1 MDDTKSQYVDLSD
14 YRVRAR
20 NTSAQ
25 SENKIHDDEV
35 AARFGF
41 RGGLVPGVTVY
52 GYMTVPIV
60 ERFGLDWL
68 GNGSMNVRFHKPFYE
83 GEVVIVKGKASD
95 GAELVSID
103 LRAERE
109 NGEVC
114 ATANAMIKYQDAQ
127 SSQASEFCVENYS
140 QTPLP
145 LMENRPHATREA
157 FAPGTALGT
166 LSEELQLPDTTFLG
180 EIDDRLQIYYGDEAV
195 AHPAFLL
202 GLMNQVLVRNFKL
215 GPWIHAESKLVNNSV
230 ARDGETISI
239 RSRVHEC
246 FERNG
251 HEFVV
256 VDMLALAGDD
266 RVVQQVRHTAIY
278 RPRFV

>member
-1 MDDTKSQYVDLSD
+1 MNDTKYGSEDLTQYQVQ
-14 YRVRAR
+14 AR
-20 NTSAQ
+20 NTSAE

-52 GYMTVPIV
+52 GYMTVPLV

-68 GNGSMNVRFHKPFYE
+68 ARGSMNVRFHKPFYE
-83 GEVVIVKGKASD
+83 GEEVVVKGKTDEDSK
-95 GAELVSID
+95 GVNVS
-103 LRAERE
+103 LRAERAD
-109 NGEVC
+109 GEVC
-114 ATANAMIKYQDAQ
+114 ATATAEIGDRYFQDQ
-127 SSQASEFCVENYS
+127 QTGELRIENYPEVS
-140 QTPLP
+140 LP
-145 LMENRPHATREA
+145 SIEDRPPATKEA
-157 FAPGTALGT
+157 FAPGIILGT
-166 LSEELQLPDTTFLG
+166 LIEQLKLPDKVFLAEIG
-180 EIDDRLQIYYGDEAV
+180 ERLPVYYEGEAV

-215 GPWIHAESKLVNNSV
+215 GPWIHAESKLINHSV

-239 RSRVHEC
+239 RSRVREC
-246 FERNG
+246 FERKG

-256 VDMLALAGDD
+256 VDMLALAGAR